1 MTEYDKGYNDGI
13 DDFLEQ
19 FALIYTHNESIDWFE
34 LRQLARK
41 VKKEDN
47 KC

>member
-19 FALIYTHNESIDWFE
+19 FALIYTQNDSIDWFA

-47 KC
+47 EC